1 LKLNEKKEGCDFNHK
16 EGRIQSR
23 KGREKMEGGYPQ
35 GIKTLKLKEKKN
47 KEEKDVISE
56 WCGNDQIIKK
66 L

>member
-1 LKLNEKKEGCDFNHK
+1 LKLNEKKREDVISII

-35 GIKTLKLKEKKN
+35 GIKTLKLKEKKK